1 MDLLDTMSLILVLY
15 ICVIGRVLWFLYIYQ
30 RDVFEPEPLGKI
42 LKAVGWG
49 AIPAVILSTLLGAF
63 VFFWAGLLSAP
74 IVEEACKG
82 IYIYKM
88 RKDPTLEGPMD
99 GLVYGAAVAIGFEVV
114 ENILYSFSR
123 ASGLEL
129 SIIRSITV
137 GHILYTGL
145 FGLMVGLAKIK
156 GNKALMLY
164 GYIGAVLL
172 HLTWNGLVSVHWV
185 SFLILLPI
193 FIFILKKL
201 LDVAWKYE
209 LEAYISPLEDIEK
222 RARRFISQRGGAS
235 TAELA
240 DELGIK
246 PHRTALV
253 MKNIG
258 ARLDR
263 KRKKWRFVST

>member
-1 MDLLDTMSLILVLY
+1 MSLILILY

-30 RDVFEPEPLGKI
+30 RDVFEPEPLAKV
-42 LKAVGWG
+42 LKAIVWG
-49 AIPAVILSTLLGAF
+49 AIPAVILSILLGSF
-63 VFFWAGLLSAP
+63 VFFWAGLLNAP

-82 IYIYKM
+82 IYVYRM
-88 RKDPTLEGPMD
+88 RKDPELEGPMD
-99 GLVYGAAVAIGFEVV
+99 GLVYGASVAIGFEVV
-114 ENILYSFSR
+114 ENILYSFSK
-123 ASGLEL
+123 SFGLEV

-156 GNKALMLY
+156 GKNSLILY
-164 GYIGAVLL
+164 GYVGAVLL
-172 HLTWNGLVSVHWV
+172 HLTWNGLATINWI

-209 LEAYISPLEDIEK
+209 LEAYISPLEDIKK
-222 RARRFISQRGGAS
+222 RARMFIGQRGGTS

-246 PHRTALV
+246 PHRTVLV

-263 KRKKWRFVST
+263 KHKKWHFVSN